1 MTMIMHNRAILFTY
15 KSRHKICKCQLILCP
30 QRCKKREKIFL
41 SHQPNCIFQKV
52 PFVFGDKRRRKKD
65 KKSKVHPLF
74 PSSHHDIYARAHTHM
89 TLDNT
94 RDKRGIDQGPLSS
107 DTSFYHQHM
116 TLRNSMT
123 FLLNKHQKIKIEYLW
138 CQTLTVADDQGLF
151 CQQSFGIPFFQL
163 FLVFP
168 LSLVSLQ

>member
-30 QRCKKREKIFL
+30 QRCKKREDIFCHISQIAYSRKSPSFLGIKGEGKKIKSRKF
-41 SHQPNCIFQKV
+41 I
-52 PFVFGDKRRRKKD
+52 PF
-65 KKSKVHPLF
+65 F
-74 PSSHHDIYARAHTHM
+74 PHLTTTSMQEHTHM

-116 TLRNSMT
+116 TLRNFST